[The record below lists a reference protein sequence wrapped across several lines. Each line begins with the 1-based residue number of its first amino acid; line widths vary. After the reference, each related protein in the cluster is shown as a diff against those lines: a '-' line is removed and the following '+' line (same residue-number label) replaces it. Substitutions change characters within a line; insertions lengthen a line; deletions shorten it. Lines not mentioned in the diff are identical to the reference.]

1 MSGSLVTAIL
11 GTEIIKRTAEA
22 MVIHFLQLSDYYV
35 AEYRWN
41 IPILVFKIAHNR
53 DLQEL

>member
-35 AEYRWN
+35 AEYRWD
-41 IPILVFKIAHNR
+41 ISILVFNSAHNR
-53 DLQEL
+53 DLEEL